1 MTKTAKKAAVTDPTD
16 DLMSRAD
23 VARLLG
29 VSIRTVAGWAQR
41 GTGPAFRRIGR
52 RAIYRR
58 SDVNAWF
65 LEQPTLGGMRGR
77 D

>member
-1 MTKTAKKAAVTDPTD
+1 MTNSAREVSADGPTD
-16 DLMSRAD
+16 DLMGRAD

-52 RAIYRR
+52 RAVYRR

-65 LEQPTLGGMRGR
+65 LEQPTLGGMRGL

>member
-1 MTKTAKKAAVTDPTD
+1 MTKDAKKVSVKGPTD
-16 DLMSRAD
+16 DLMSRAE

-52 RAIYRR
+52 RAVYRR

>member
-1 MTKTAKKAAVTDPTD
+1 MTKAAKNASVNDLTD